1 MQDRIGGIGWIVGG
15 LGLVATTGMA
25 AGGSVTIY
33 PPAVNGLVALRLE
46 FSIDEKPVATMQA
59 DIRRVREEPQVTIP
73 LKSGFHRYQVRGQ
86 IEFADGRKAPVQG
99 AGLIAL
105 EDFIDERLSGRQA
118 EADPLGSLEALLGEF
133 RAAGGK
139 AELPRLERGPRPP
152 AGTLAAAEARLGIR
166 VPSTYRTLLELY
178 GPFVFISL
186 GDEGE
191 EPRAALYPPDRL
203 LSVPDWRREVRRSPL
218 QPGDT
223 PRARTMVA
231 KLDRDVVVGHT
242 FDTVWT
248 LRAGSHPLCPGGVAS
263 LSGEFLYENEP
274 GEDLYNEDTDA
285 YAGYFGDLEPR
296 CDDRVELLRDN
307 LTAALASGIWDFVAR
322 PSSGALR
329 FQHDEERSADGGVFL
344 NLGE

>member
-1 MQDRIGGIGWIVGG
+1 M
-15 LGLVATTGMA
+15 ATTGMA

-33 PPAVNGLVALRLE
+33 PPAVHGLVALRLE
-46 FSIDEKPVATMQA
+46 VSIDEKPVATMRA
-59 DIRRVREEPQVTIP
+59 DIRRVREEPRLTIP
-73 LKSGFHRYQVRGQ
+73 LKSGFHRYQVRGE
-86 IEFADGRKAPVQG
+86 IEFEDGRQAAVQG

-105 EDFIDERLSGRQA
+105 EDFIDERLGGRQA
-118 EADPLGSLEALLGEF
+118 QVDPLGSLQVLLGEF
-133 RAAGGK
+133 RGAGGRT
-139 AELPRLERGPRPP
+139 ELPRLERGPRPSG
-152 AGTLAAAEARLGIR
+152 ATLAAAEARLGIR
-166 VPSTYRTLLELY
+166 VPSTYRTLLDLY

-186 GDEGE
+186 GDDGE
-191 EPRAALYPPDRL
+191 EPRAALYPPERL
-203 LSVPDWRREVRRSPL
+203 LSVPDWRREVRHSPL
-218 QPGDT
+218 QQGDT

-248 LRAGSHPLCPGGVAS
+248 LRAGSHPLCPGGAAS

-329 FQHDEERSADGGVFL
+329 FRHDEDRSANGVVFL
-344 NLGE
+344 TLGE